1 MKSPH
6 ISYLFVPFLH
16 KKKTKLPK
24 DQNIANDSMH
34 TSLCLQFTAREIGM
48 TCVYLSGKY
57 SNIRPINNKSWIE
70 LLDGISVED
79 MTSISI
85 QILEL
90 VQPRKGM
97 DSEMTFKMLRKDL
110 EAMQQQQQAS
120 DEGGQPDAKRLKTN

>member
-1 MKSPH
+1 
-6 ISYLFVPFLH
+6 
-16 KKKTKLPK
+16 
-24 DQNIANDSMH
+24 MH

-90 VQPRKGM
+90 VQPKKGM

-110 EAMQQQQQAS
+110 DEMARLQQQKQQAS
-120 DEGGQPDAKRLKTN
+120 DKGGQPDAKRLKTN